1 MKTKETIKSITF
13 WLTII
18 NATLLV
24 VLLFIAPALPMLI
37 TSPLLSTLLIIS
49 AISGS
54 IWMGLIWNE
63 D

>member
-1 MKTKETIKSITF
+1 MKETIKSITF

-18 NATLLV
+18 SALLLV
-24 VLLFIAPALPMLI
+24 ALLFVAPVCPLLI
-37 TSPLLSTLLIIS
+37 TSSLLSTLLIIS

-63 D
+63 DK